1 MNSTEQGIASHIG
14 MKNLLALQQ
23 VCIGIA
29 GAGGLGSNCGQL
41 LVRAGFKRLVV
52 VDHDQVEASNLNRQF
67 FFPDQVGLPKVVAL
81 AANLLRIN
89 QNLDLRIEETV
100 IDAGNVHQLFAG
112 CDAVVECVDN
122 ALTKK
127 MLAET
132 LAPGLQL
139 FVAASGIA
147 GSGNADRIK
156 SRILGSGFILVG
168 DENTA
173 VHPESPAQAPL
184 VSVAASK
191 QADAVLAYFFPWEHK
206 EMNNEQST
214 GKC

>member
-1 MNSTEQGIASHIG
+1 MNSTEQGIAGHIG
-14 MKNLLALQQ
+14 LTALHSLQQ
-23 VCIGIA
+23 ACIGIA
-29 GAGGLGSNCGQL
+29 GAGGLGSNCAHL

-52 VDHDQVEASNLNRQF
+52 VDHDQVEISNLNRQF

-89 QNLDLRIEETV
+89 QDLDLRIVETA
-100 IDAGNVHQLFAG
+100 IDAGNVHQVFAG
-112 CDAVVECVDN
+112 CDVVVECVDN

-147 GSGNADRIK
+147 GSGNGDRIK
-156 SRILGSGFILVG
+156 GRALGSRFILIG

-173 VHPESPAQAPL
+173 ACPESPPQAPL
-184 VSVAASK
+184 VSVAASR
-191 QADAVLAYFFPWEHK
+191 QADAVLAYFLSIGTQGEKP
-206 EMNNEQST
+206 
-214 GKC
+214 